1 MLFVIKVHITGYYSL
16 VLQNSHENPTK
27 HIEDMHRSLDLPV
40 LSIAIRLSFVTK
52 VTKEYVWRLVY
63 WVGEKNS
70 TQSGSQHMKLLVLS
84 KFFFFLLT
92 FCTRCYL
99 QQNELSAAQTTEFNW
114 LAGGETSHEGQLQL
128 LVLCLSFCCGQ
139 FTNCLLSTIICRW
152 NG

>member
-1 MLFVIKVHITGYYSL
+1 MLFVINVHITGYYSL

-52 VTKEYVWRLVY
+52 VTKEYVCGGSFIGW
-63 WVGEKNS
+63 GEKFYPVRKP
-70 TQSGSQHMKLLVLS
+70 THEITRIIKVL
-84 KFFFFLLT
+84 FFLLT

-139 FTNCLLSTIICRW
+139 FTNRLLSTIICRW